1 MADEPVEP
9 RAASRSIGD
18 AAHTI
23 LVGHD
28 YAGGFAPNAI
38 DGGVG
43 RRSVNWILVLF
54 FIVVSINYSLF
65 VLEVVPVDCIV
76 ARHLL
81 FWLEDSIFIL
91 SPKTLYL

>member
-1 MADEPVEP
+1 MI
-9 RAASRSIGD
+9 RAGKPARLGFGVGMTD
-18 AAHTI
+18 AC
-23 LVGHD
+23 G
-28 YAGGFAPNAI
+28 AI
-38 DGGVG
+38 STAYG

>member
-1 MADEPVEP
+1 MA
-9 RAASRSIGD
+9 
-18 AAHTI
+18 
-23 LVGHD
+23 
-28 YAGGFAPNAI
+28 Y
-38 DGGVG
+38 G

-65 VLEVVPVDCIV
+65 VLEVVPMDCIV

-91 SPKTLYL
+91 SPKMLYL